1 MYFAA
6 TLVTMMVQ
14 QWLPESL
21 WFWCLRCYYCGGSG
35 DTYGG
40 CDDRKKK
47 NGTAKIGVVP
57 WRGNIQMA

>member
-21 WFWCLRCYYCGGSG
+21 WFWCLRCYYGGGSG

-40 CDDRKKK
+40 GCHCS
-47 NGTAKIGVVP
+47 
-57 WRGNIQMA
+57 GNSGNE